1 MQVAFAYYMRL
12 RNINSATP
20 STTLDKLYHSE
31 LDHQQQQKTLQVLW
45 TKVFNK
51 WIKTHT
57 NVDKSG
63 GAKILLHLE
72 DQRTI
77 HYTARSTGLG
87 NRVTNH
93 EEICIAPWLWR
104 GAKEG

>member
-1 MQVAFAYYMRL
+1 MQVAFAHYMRL

-63 GAKILLHLE
+63 GAKTGKTTSGGSENYSLHSPKHWIGE
-72 DQRTI
+72 QS
-77 HYTARSTGLG
+77 H
-87 NRVTNH
+87 
-93 EEICIAPWLWR
+93 
-104 GAKEG
+104 